1 MMENTL
7 ICNFVA
13 IQMQIGLVILVLEG
27 QLQVTSFNWQDV
39 QSHGKA
45 KGKLAIALSST
56 EAEYMAMSSA
66 AQEAVWLR
74 RLLLNLGFSQKPTI
88 LYEDN
93 QGAIALSKNPKS
105 HSGTKH
111 IDIRYHF
118 IREIIERKEVEPEYC
133 ATQNMIADIFTKG
146 LPRPKFEELRH
157 LMGVKA

>member
-1 MMENTL
+1 M
-7 ICNFVA
+7 
-13 IQMQIGLVILVLEG
+13 LVLED

-66 AQEAVWLR
+66 AQEAIWLR
-74 RLLLNLGFSQKPTI
+74 RLLSSLGFSQKPTI

-105 HSGTKH
+105 HSRTKH

-118 IREIIERKEVEPEYC
+118 IREIIERKESR
-133 ATQNMIADIFTKG
+133 D
-146 LPRPKFEELRH
+146 
-157 LMGVKA
+157 